1 MIGIGQ
7 MLKEARL
14 QQGYSLEEMHE
25 KTHISLDYLQALE
38 EEQFSKLPSPFY
50 ARGFLRAYAR
60 SLRVDPQALL
70 EKYEVHVMKRE
81 PQKPEKREMHSLQ
94 VRRQQSKDLSIR
106 ASSDGQ
112 DDETTMIPRR
122 LVMAQKEKESQ
133 KKIWIWLGTL
143 FFSAILL
150 VGFYF
155 MFYKLK

>member
-1 MIGIGQ
+1 MIGIGR

-14 QQGYSLEEMHE
+14 QKGFSLEEMHE

-60 SLRVDPQALL
+60 SLRVDPQVLL

-81 PQKPEKREMHSLQ
+81 PRKPEKREMHSVQ
-94 VRRQQSKDLSIR
+94 VQRQQTKDPSIR
-106 ASSDGQ
+106 ASSDNI
-112 DDETTMIPRR
+112 DNEMTMVPRR
-122 LVMAQKEKESQ
+122 VAMAQKEKESQ
-133 KKIWIWLGTL
+133 KKIWIWIGTI
-143 FFSAILL
+143 FFSIILL